1 MDPGP
6 APVAKLDGTIERGS
20 GRYSTLCPV
29 PVDRAP
35 SVTIRTAED
44 GRVLVHCFAGCSVE
58 SILRALG
65 LGWEALFPDE
75 RTRDERIAIARRL
88 GKPAEPDSLEVE
100 RWVLRIAAA
109 DVRAGKPLSAEDRAR
124 IKVAR
129 LRLAAARGEAAA

>member
-1 MDPGP
+1 M
-6 APVAKLDGTIERGS
+6 AKLDGVIERG
-20 GRYSTLCPV
+20 GDRYYALCPV
-29 PVDRAP
+29 HADRSP
-35 SVTIRTAED
+35 SLTIRTAED

-75 RTRDERIAIARRL
+75 RTRDARIAIARRL
-88 GKPAEPDSLEVE
+88 GQPAEPDPLEVE

-109 DVRAGKPLSAEDRAR
+109 DLRAARPLSAEDRAR